1 MKTAM
6 NITLRTRGP
15 NRATNAG
22 TSMIEVLIALLILV
36 FGVLGV
42 AALQATALR
51 NNQSAMEHSQAVVQT
66 YAILDRMRANAA
78 QAKIGK
84 YNLGG
89 PGATNWTCSL
99 PDSGGLPENE
109 RREWIQDL
117 QTNLGSSACGVID
130 CNDLNCLIGV
140 QWDDSRGTSGSTTQ
154 QFITE
159 TRL

>member
-1 MKTAM
+1 M
-6 NITLRTRGP
+6 NITLHARGP

-22 TSMIEVLIALLILV
+22 TSMIEVLIAILILV

-78 QAKIGK
+78 EAKIGK

-89 PGATNWTCSL
+89 PGATHWTCSL
-99 PDSGGLPENE
+99 PDAGGLAENE

-130 CNDLNCLIGV
+130 CNDLTCLIGV
-140 QWDDSRGTSGSTTQ
+140 QWDDSRGTLGSSTQ
-154 QFITE
+154 QFVTE